1 MIPPTLLLAPLLN
14 TLLTASVVVPA
25 LPPTTTDEPPACKLN
40 TVPETVI
47 AAPPAANVCEPI
59 RYFVCPAAAAEFAST
74 SVEVPITRVP
84 PLEASEMVVPESVI
98 AEPGIRVWV
107 PRTNALAE
115 LAVTVAPAIVAMAGV
130 EAAGEGIVARSW
142 VARA

>member
-1 MIPPTLLLAPLLN
+1 
-14 TLLTASVVVPA
+14 
-25 LPPTTTDEPPACKLN
+25 
-40 TVPETVI
+40 
-47 AAPPAANVCEPI
+47 
-59 RYFVCPAAAAEFAST
+59 
-74 SVEVPITRVP
+74 
-84 PLEASEMVVPESVI
+84 MVVPESVI